1 MRIVARMLCTCSATL
16 AVVALTAG
24 LGNPQPVD
32 TAAPQPPGPAG
43 SAEFSGRDLGLGEQI
58 VLRGDDDQV
67 DLTVPVPPGT
77 APAQLTASVD
87 LPNDMA
93 RGTIDVESGN
103 RFIGRAELPAG
114 PATGV
119 PVTVPLNDAEIEQ
132 QAAAI
137 TLHVNLYPDAGR
149 CPDDWFEHGAVLRG
163 IRIGYSGTPQT
174 PTVISDFLPP
184 ILQELRIYVPDRPS
198 APESN
203 AALALST
210 AIVAYY
216 GSQPVRVSLRRLS
229 GNDTAT
235 EPDTDFTRS
244 VAIRSDGDAAT
255 TLTPSAGPPTL
266 LVTGEEDALL
276 DQIRLITSRVAEFA
290 VAGRAVAGSLDQPP
304 VLAPDTTT
312 LGQLGA
318 GTLSASSHAQV
329 SVRFTVDQT
338 RLGRPSGDIRLKLQG
353 HYTPLP
359 PSQAG
364 LLTVTAGDRELTNWP
379 ADPTGRIDRWIDIP
393 DAVLQRDTT
402 VNVTL
407 RTTGDTG
414 RCGTDQPLG
423 LTILPGSEITS
434 EPTPGGPPRGFQALP
449 QGLLPVFDVTA
460 TTGDFADLARAITV
474 TTGLQSMTSVRLDP
488 RWTPVAK
495 AVDST
500 RPTVLIAAGGELPAG
515 ITPPLN
521 KTDETRIA
529 LTDGN
534 GITTQLQLDP
544 ELRFASL
551 QSYYADGRQL
561 LVATSNAGPDEL
573 NRTLDWLS
581 ARPGGWSA
589 LSGDVLFTAAGRE
602 PVDYSLPT
610 ADSSDTTPAPVS
622 TTLRKVLIAAA
633 VLVVIGLA
641 VALWFAVRA
650 RRPANR
656 HRP

>member
-16 AVVALTAG
+16 AVVVLTAG
-24 LGNPQPVD
+24 LGTPQPAD
-32 TAAPQPPGPAG
+32 TAAPRPSGQDG
-43 SAEFSGRDLGLGEQI
+43 STEFSGRDLGLGEQI

-67 DLTVPVPPGT
+67 DLTIPVPPGT
-77 APAQLTASVD
+77 APAQLAATVD

-119 PVTVPLNDAEIEQ
+119 PVTVPLDDAEIEQ

-137 TLHVNLYPDAGR
+137 TLHVNLYPDVGR
-149 CPDDWFEHGAVLRG
+149 CPDDWFEHEAVLREV
-163 IRIGYSGTPQT
+163 RVGYSGTPQT

-184 ILQELRIYVPDRPS
+184 VLQELRIHVPDRPS
-198 APESN
+198 EAESN
-203 AALALST
+203 AALSLAT
-210 AIVAYY
+210 AIVAFY
-216 GSQPVRVSLRRLS
+216 GSQPVRVTLRRLS
-229 GNDTAT
+229 GDAT
-235 EPDTDFTRS
+235 IAEPDTDFTRS
-244 VAIRSDGDAAT
+244 VAIRSGGDAAT
-255 TLTPSAGPPTL
+255 TLTPAAGPPTL
-266 LVTGEEDALL
+266 LVTGVGDALL
-276 DQIRLITSRVAEFA
+276 DQVRLITSRVAEFA

-338 RLGRPSGDIRLKLQG
+338 HLGRPSGGIRVKLQG

-364 LLTVTAGDRELTNWP
+364 LLTVTAGDRELTNWA
-379 ADPTGRIDRWIDIP
+379 ADPTGQIDRWIDIP
-393 DAVLQRDTT
+393 DEVLQRDTT

-407 RTTGDTG
+407 RSTGDTG

-423 LTILPGSEITS
+423 LTILPGSEITG
-434 EPTPGGPPRGFQALP
+434 EPTAGGPPRGFQALP
-449 QGLLPVFDVTA
+449 QAFLPAFDVTA

-474 TTGLQSMTSVRLDP
+474 TTGLQSLTSVRLDP

-495 AVDST
+495 AVGST

-515 ITPPLN
+515 IAPPLN

-529 LTDGN
+529 LTDATG
-534 GITTQLQLDP
+534 TTTHLQLDP

-551 QSYYADGRQL
+551 QSYYTDGRQL

-589 LSGDVLFTAAGRE
+589 LSGDVLFAAAGRE

-610 ADSSDTTPAPVS
+610 TESPVTTAGPVS
-622 TTLRKVLIAAA
+622 TTLRKVLVAAA
-633 VLVVIGLA
+633 VLVVVGLI

>member
-16 AVVALTAG
+16 AVVVLTAG
-24 LGNPQPVD
+24 LGTPQPAD
-32 TAAPQPPGPAG
+32 TAARQPPGADG
-43 SAEFSGRDLGLGEQI
+43 STEFSGRDLGLGEQI

-67 DLTVPVPPGT
+67 DLTIPVPPGT
-77 APAQLTASVD
+77 APVQLTAAVD

-119 PVTVPLNDAEIEQ
+119 PVTVPLTEAEIEQ

-137 TLHVNLYPDAGR
+137 TLHVNLYPDVGR
-149 CPDDWFEHGAVLRG
+149 CPDDWFEHGAVLREV
-163 IRIGYSGTPQT
+163 RVGYSGAPRT

-198 APESN
+198 APEAN

-210 AIVAYY
+210 AIAAYY
-216 GSQPVRVSLRRLS
+216 GSQPVRVSLRRLP
-229 GNDTAT
+229 GNDTII

-244 VAIRSDGDAAT
+244 VAIRSGDAAT
-255 TLTPSAGPPTL
+255 TLIPSAGPPAL
-266 LVTGEEDALL
+266 LVTGEDDALL

-318 GTLSASSHAQV
+318 GTLSAGSHARV
-329 SVRFTVDQT
+329 SVRFALDQA
-338 RLGRPSGDIRLKLQG
+338 RLGRPSGAVRIKLQG

-359 PSQAG
+359 PSRAG
-364 LLTVTAGDRELTNWP
+364 LLTVTAGDRELTNWA
-379 ADPTGRIDRWIDIP
+379 ADSTGRIDRWVEVP
-393 DAVLQRDTT
+393 DDVLRRSTP

-423 LTILPGSEITS
+423 LTILPGSEVTS
-434 EPTPGGPPRGFQALP
+434 ESATGGPPRGFQALP

-474 TTGLQSMTSVRLDP
+474 TTGLQSLTSVRLDP
-488 RWTPVAK
+488 RWTPVAE
-495 AVDST
+495 AVDSA

-515 ITPPLN
+515 ISPPLN

-534 GITTQLQLDP
+534 GTTTHLQLDP

-561 LVATSNAGPDEL
+561 LVATSNAGPGEL
-573 NRTLDWLS
+573 NRTLDWLT

-589 LSGDVLFTAAGRE
+589 LSGDILFTAAGRE
-602 PVDYSLPT
+602 PVDYALATTESPGT
-610 ADSSDTTPAPVS
+610 AAAPSS
-622 TTLRKVLIAAA
+622 TTLRNLLVAAA
-633 VLVVIGLA
+633 VLVVVGLI